1 MKRNISRVSLLVLL
15 LALLE
20 ASAAAQSLLDE
31 MLEMKVKGVTIDPHG
46 NTPIVILED
55 AEGHQAFPIWIGV
68 PEAQAIARAL
78 EGALTP
84 RPMTHALLQNMLTDL
99 QVEVARIVIHD
110 LQSNTFYASIF
121 LRQGPKTLTVDA
133 RPSDAI
139 AVALGA
145 KAPIFVTKKVLGS
158 VRTVALS
165 ASSLAPQ
172 AAKKL
177 GMHLQSLDA
186 TLAQAF
192 RLANPQGV
200 LISFVETGSQAERQG
215 LRRGDVITD
224 VDGQQIKNLQ
234 EFLDIFRHKKTGQE
248 LVLQVTREQHPLK
261 IRLPFSALE

>member
-1 MKRNISRVSLLVLL
+1 
-15 LALLE
+15 
-20 ASAAAQSLLDE
+20 
-31 MLEMKVKGVTIDPHG
+31 
-46 NTPIVILED
+46 
-55 AEGHQAFPIWIGV
+55 
-68 PEAQAIARAL
+68 
-78 EGALTP
+78 
-84 RPMTHALLQNMLTDL
+84 
-99 QVEVARIVIHD
+99 
-110 LQSNTFYASIF
+110 
-121 LRQGPKTLTVDA
+121 VDA

-165 ASSLAPQ
+165 ASSLAPH

-192 RLANPQGV
+192 HLANPQGV

-224 VDGQQIKNLQ
+224 VDGQQVKNLQ
-234 EFLDIFRHKKTGQE
+234 EFLDVFGQKKTGQE
-248 LVLQVTREQHPLK
+248 LVLQVTREQFPLK
-261 IRLPFSALE
+261 IRLSFSALE